1 MNKEKKRLKQIAE
14 IKDLIKKSPISR
26 GIPSEAKAIVIH
38 KAIELQDRGNFHAI
52 DLDLLVMYALNIH
65 LLKQVDQ
72 ELARDGN
79 TITMVDRYGNSRL
92 APHPNI
98 KTRKDLVA
106 EIRRIGKLFGFTPFD
121 SQNIQG
127 SSSLSEIWEKM
138 VQRDEDDDDDEDESD
153 HG

>member
-1 MNKEKKRLKQIAE
+1 MTKEKKRLKQIAE
-14 IKDLIKKSPISR
+14 RTEHIKKNPISR
-26 GIPSEAKAIVIH
+26 GIPSEAKAIVIY
-38 KAIELQDRGNFHAI
+38 KAIELQDRGNFNAI

-72 ELARDGN
+72 ELAKDGN

-127 SSSLSEIWEKM
+127 SSTLSEIWERM
-138 VQRDEDDDDDEDESD
+138 VQRDEDDDEDESNHD
-153 HG
+153 